1 MLNVKE
7 KVVCLK
13 LNLRVIDAKDVVI
26 FGCLENTERKILSSV
41 QNVKV
46 HTGID
51 LEKQKVR
58 NDRLFPVRQ
67 TTFPLLP

>member
-1 MLNVKE
+1 MKG
-7 KVVCLK
+7 
-13 LNLRVIDAKDVVI
+13 AVI
-26 FGCLENTERKILSSV
+26 FGCLENMEKKILLFV

-58 NDRLFPVRQ
+58 NDRPRIH
-67 TTFPLLP
+67 LLQLVVVILHFSTKTRNET

>member
-1 MLNVKE
+1 MR
-7 KVVCLK
+7 KVQSYLV
-13 LNLRVIDAKDVVI
+13 AS
-26 FGCLENTERKILSSV
+26 KIRRARSGGFV

-58 NDRLFPVRQ
+58 NDRLRTICSLIYMKV
-67 TTFPLLP
+67 LAKGECDC

>member
-1 MLNVKE
+1 
-7 KVVCLK
+7 VCPK
-13 LNLRVIDAKDVVI
+13 LNLRVINVKGAVI
-26 FGCLENTERKILSSV
+26 FGCLENTESNILLFV

-58 NDRLFPVRQ
+58 NNKPRARL
-67 TTFPLLP
+67 L

>member
-7 KVVCLK
+7 KVECLK
-13 LNLRVIDAKDVVI
+13 LNLRVIDAKGVVI
-26 FGCLENTERKILSSV
+26 FGCLENTERKILSFV

-58 NDRLFPVRQ
+58 NDNLLPTLQ
-67 TTFPLLP
+67 TSLPLLP